1 MALRSGLPDV
11 VPWALNALSV
21 ASFSARPELQLPSLP
36 SLLPALLQVPHYI
49 LAALALQGILHRE
62 WPQRQPE
69 HANGQACLQRQSQE
83 IQEANGQWTLV
94 CR

>member
-36 SLLPALLQVPHYI
+36 GLLPALLHVPHTFVF
-49 LAALALQGILHRE
+49 H
-62 WPQRQPE
+62 P
-69 HANGQACLQRQSQE
+69 
-83 IQEANGQWTLV
+83 
-94 CR
+94 